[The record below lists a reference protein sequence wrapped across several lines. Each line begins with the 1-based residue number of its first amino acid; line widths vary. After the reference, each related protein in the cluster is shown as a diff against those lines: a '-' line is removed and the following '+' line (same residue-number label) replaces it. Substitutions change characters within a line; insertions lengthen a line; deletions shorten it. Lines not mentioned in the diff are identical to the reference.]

1 MQDTLDYARTLAR
14 DEILEMQTR
23 GHDVAALQAEF
34 KRLTKAKRQS
44 VERYHALYEKAHALG
59 DAPGYRGREPSDLA
73 GIKKLRPRGP
83 RVLKAPGG
91 TRLKDKV
98 LGGWLGRI
106 AGCILG
112 KPVEGWPKQKIED
125 ALVKAREYPLS
136 DYFTE
141 RFCKAAGMNRKPHC
155 LRNNIRFAARDDD
168 LDYTILGLHLV
179 ERHGFNFKPEHVAE
193 QWLARFPY
201 HMVYTA
207 ERVAYH
213 NLVRGIE
220 PPESA
225 SFENPYREWIGAQI
239 RADAFGLVSPGMPA
253 RAAQLAFSDAAL
265 SHTANGIYG
274 EMWSAATTAA
284 AFSTDSPEDALR
296 AGMREIPQRSR
307 LYEAL
312 DATIDWSKQHRDW
325 QDTWQEIMRH
335 CGKMSSVHTIN
346 NAMIV
351 AMALMHG
358 KGNFTRTIGIAV
370 MGGLDT
376 DCNGAT
382 AGAMLGT
389 MLGAEKIPARW
400 YNCFHDELHSVL
412 VGFNVCSIADL
423 AERTYKQALRHRRA
437 RAGR

>member
-1 MQDTLDYARTLAR
+1 MQDSLDYARTLAK
-14 DEILEMQTR
+14 DEILEMETR

-34 KRLTKAKRQS
+34 KRLAKAKRQS
-44 VERYHALYEKAHALG
+44 VERYHALYEKTHALG

-73 GIKKLRPRGP
+73 AIKKLRPRSP

-91 TRLKDKV
+91 AKLKDKV

-112 KPVEGWPKQKIED
+112 KPVEGWSKQKIED
-125 ALVKAREYPLS
+125 ALFKAREYPLK

-141 RFCKAAGMNRKPHC
+141 RFCKAAGVNRKPHC
-155 LRNNIRFAARDDD
+155 LKENIRFAARDDD

-207 ERVAYH
+207 ERVAYR
-213 NLVRGIE
+213 NLVRGIA

-239 RADAFGLVSPGMPA
+239 RADAFGLISPGMPA
-253 RAAQLAFSDAAL
+253 RAARLAFSDAAL

-312 DATIDWSKQHRDW
+312 DATIEWSKHHRDW
-325 QDTWQEIMRH
+325 QDTWHKIMRH

-358 KGNFTRTIGIAV
+358 KGDFTRTIGIAV

-389 MLGAEKIPARW
+389 MLGAGKIPARW
-400 YNCFHDELHSVL
+400 
-412 VGFNVCSIADL
+412 
-423 AERTYKQALRHRRA
+423 
-437 RAGR
+437 